1 MRARGE
7 SFKTAFFEIFKS
19 FKKFVDNVD
28 MRESGIEKRIK
39 DIVEK
44 QGGRCL
50 KWVSPGFTGVPDRI
64 IILPGGRIIFAE
76 IKRPGEKPR
85 PRQKRV
91 AQILKGLGCE
101 VVVLDDPDQMKEV
114 IK

>member
-1 MRARGE
+1 
-7 SFKTAFFEIFKS
+7 
-19 FKKFVDNVD
+19 
-28 MRESGIEKRIK
+28 MRESDIEKRIK
-39 DIVEK
+39 QRVEK
-44 QGGRCL
+44 AGGRCL

-85 PRQKRV
+85 PRQRRV

-101 VVVLDDPDQMKEV
+101 VVVLDGPDQLEEV
-114 IK
+114 IECR